1 MPPKK
6 LPSKLTAQGS
16 SSLNPPPTARSYR
29 QPVPT
34 PDLPESDSIP
44 PLWTPNA
51 VPTEVFPE
59 WTDPSTLPSGHW
71 GTAEEPFEDQLSPEN
86 LLVPTEA
93 IGYKEEI
100 TWKRPC
106 EFLPVIADLPVVP
119 ATPPPAVPEPKAA
132 GGKKGAAPTAKKG
145 EPEPP
150 KKPPPS
156 KHAHV
161 FLPRSKERDYGFLRS
176 EKAGASASG
185 TVTAPSTASDLHHD
199 QEWRI
204 PRDFQRRWSPEQID
218 ALQAWGREEE
228 RIEREQQNRERVY
241 MGFEDA
247 IAYIVNERPR
257 DLLAEVDFDADDLVD
272 DGEDEDEAIT
282 GDVDVSNATSP
293 WGVVPPPRI
302 EVAPNSVYKPE
313 IPHGEIVHADMAS
326 YFRIV
331 EQLYTS
337 GDESIGVF
345 PNPAPFLWQAIYP
358 QDSSGHPVYNAGG
371 KYSVKLFVC
380 GRWRRVDVDDRLPL
394 DSDGNVV
401 YLASSMKNE
410 VWPSL
415 LVKAL
420 YKVMYWLHPNYNQSA
435 EPDARS
441 ISLVDGMCQRMVQI
455 MLTLTSWKVSRWE
468 PGISQSFSEN
478 IYHQLQ
484 QFVPRTQQPEQID
497 EPSEL
502 SLEADSAADG
512 TAEIPPVVEE
522 MDDKPATQSS
532 PKPRAVICSAGRDR
546 VADLVF
552 GEAVLVTDVVG
563 DTGNTTFKVVHQGS
577 PAAISEEVTGVNDLV
592 FLLVHPLL
600 QYSDTFV
607 RAWLPNP
614 ESSLEGAPLAPFET
628 PRVHFVVVTLQ
639 DRVAEQPAGDNST
652 EISHKYVNLV
662 ATLTPVQVPYNPD
675 QSVDNLSKPSA
686 LTATYLGVD
695 PNGSVILIEEK
706 EKKENSRS
714 SLPVI
719 VTLNSTFS
727 GYINIPAVD
736 TGSIVYRMY
745 PQNTLRYGYS
755 MQVESDYKVAFQ
767 DAPTYWRSLSN
778 LRVMECD
785 GTYPVMLPGSWN
797 VIFKQSFELSPL
809 TEENV
814 SPPELRIDL
823 HLTEELLGSFT
834 HISVVNDF
842 TGEVKRAATLCSK
855 ISLPAASN
863 DGVFTPTTYTL
874 IVDCAPG
881 DFHVRQGKWKL
892 TLASDWD
899 ITKPTTHQM
908 KMTRYE
914 GVYEPN
920 KPLLCFRDVI
930 MAPKNSIWTSF
941 QLQLLQDGAVVN
953 NLAAKLEVFDLGT
966 EQNPKIGEV
975 SAKGDVRLLQLP
987 CIPAGEVSQP
997 PVDDKRGYILQ
1008 GSIDRSTCIVPD
1020 ELNSL
1025 RPFRSS
1031 TGRTPVTTTPVD
1043 ENESSEAAASGESNL
1058 PATARSSRG
1067 SSGIKWRVNCWST
1080 EEVKLLED
1088 NTKELQYEAIRASW
1102 AEKAVDRT
1110 TNGAVSR
1117 LLYLG
1122 KLDQAE
1128 AKMKQDN
1135 MTDEQIA
1142 KVRGRFEWVQA
1153 VKSKVAAPEGISES
1167 YLEQVGTGDEKLLS
1181 EDELAESRHLL
1192 LERIG
1197 VVEADKEQ
1205 RRVARA
1211 LAKEERAK
1219 ELKNMVR
1226 TVIEKRAVSL
1236 KTQQELKRELAAVQ
1250 TRSA

>member
-16 SSLNPPPTARSYR
+16 TLNPPPTARSYR
-29 QPVPT
+29 QSLRT
-34 PDLPESDSIP
+34 PELPESDTIP

-51 VPTEVFPE
+51 TPTEVFPE
-59 WTDPSTLPSGHW
+59 WTDPATLPSEHW
-71 GTAEEPFEDQLSPEN
+71 GTAEEPFEDPLTPDK
-86 LLVPTEA
+86 LLVPMEA

-106 EFLPVIADLPVVP
+106 QFLPVIVDLPVVP
-119 ATPPPAVPEPKAA
+119 AAPPPPVPEPKAA
-132 GGKKGAAPTAKKG
+132 GKKGAAPAAKKG

-150 KKPPPS
+150 KKPPPP
-156 KHAHV
+156 KHAH
-161 FLPRSKERDYGFLRS
+161 
-176 EKAGASASG
+176 
-185 TVTAPSTASDLHHD
+185 
-199 QEWRI
+199 
-204 PRDFQRRWSPEQID
+204 RRWSPEQLD

-331 EQLYTS
+331 EQLYSS
-337 GDESIGVF
+337 GEETASVV

-358 QDSSGHPVYNAGG
+358 QDSSGHPAYNAGG
-371 KYSVKLFVC
+371 KYSVKLFVF
-380 GRWRRVDVDDRLPL
+380 GRWRRVDVDDKLPV
-394 DSDGNVV
+394 DSEGNVI

-410 VWPSL
+410 IWPSL

-420 YKVMYWLHPNYNQSA
+420 YKSA
-435 EPDARS
+435 EPGSRS
-441 ISLVDGMCQRMVQI
+441 GSLVDGMCQTMVQI
-455 MLTLTSWKVSRWE
+455 MLALTSWKVSRWE

-484 QFVPRTQQPEQID
+484 QFVPRTQQAEQTD
-497 EPSEL
+497 ESNEV
-502 SLEADSAADG
+502 SLEADIAADG
-512 TAEIPPVVEE
+512 TAEVPPAVEE
-522 MDDKPATQSS
+522 IDDTSETQSLS
-532 PKPRAVICSAGRDR
+532 KPRAVICSAGQDR
-546 VADLVF
+546 TADLIF
-552 GEAVLVTDVVG
+552 GEAVLV
-563 DTGNTTFKVVHQGS
+563 
-577 PAAISEEVTGVNDLV
+577 
-592 FLLVHPLL
+592 
-600 QYSDTFV
+600 
-607 RAWLPNP
+607 P
-614 ESSLEGAPLAPFET
+614 E
-628 PRVHFVVVTLQ
+628 
-639 DRVAEQPAGDNST
+639 
-652 EISHKYVNLV
+652 K
-662 ATLTPVQVPYNPD
+662 PD
-675 QSVDNLSKPSA
+675 QSVDNLNKPSA
-686 LTATYLGVD
+686 LMATHLAVD

-706 EKKENSRS
+706 EKKKKSSRS
-714 SLPVI
+714 SLPAI
-719 VTLNSTFS
+719 VTLNSIFS
-727 GYINIPAVD
+727 GYISIPAVD
-736 TGSIVYRMY
+736 AGNIVYRMY
-745 PQNTLRYGYS
+745 PQKTLRYGYS
-755 MQVESDYKVAFQ
+755 VQVESDCKVSFQ
-767 DAPTYWRSLSN
+767 DAPTYWRSLSH

-797 VIFKQSFELSPL
+797 ILFKQSFELTPL
-809 TEENV
+809 TDENGEKFA

-823 HLTEELLGSFT
+823 HLTEELLSNFT
-834 HISVVNDF
+834 HISVVND
-842 TGEVKRAATLCSK
+842 AT
-855 ISLPAASN
+855 A
-863 DGVFTPTTYTL
+863 YTL

-881 DFHVRQGKWKL
+881 NFHAREGKWKL

-899 ITKPTTHQM
+899 VAKPTTHQM
-908 KMTRYE
+908 KLTRFE

-930 MAPKNSIWTSF
+930 MAPKQSIWTSF
-941 QLQLLQDGAVVN
+941 QLQLLQDGAVVTH
-953 NLAAKLEVFDLGT
+953 LAAKLEVFDFGA
-966 EQNPKIGEV
+966 EQNPKI
-975 SAKGDVRLLQLP
+975 
-987 CIPAGEVSQP
+987 
-997 PVDDKRGYILQ
+997 
-1008 GSIDRSTCIVPD
+1008 
-1020 ELNSL
+1020 
-1025 RPFRSS
+1025 
-1031 TGRTPVTTTPVD
+1031 
-1043 ENESSEAAASGESNL
+1043 
-1058 PATARSSRG
+1058 ARSSRG

-1080 EEVKLLED
+1080 EEVKLLDD
-1088 NTKELQYEAIRASW
+1088 NTKELQYDAIRASW
-1102 AEKAVDRT
+1102 AEKAVDRN

-1122 KLDQAE
+1122 KLDEAE
-1128 AKMKQDN
+1128 ARMKQDN

-1153 VKSKVAAPEGISES
+1153 VKSKE
-1167 YLEQVGTGDEKLLS
+1167 VGTGDEKLLS
-1181 EDELAESRHLL
+1181 EDELNESRRLL

-1219 ELKNMVR
+1219 ELKDMVR
-1226 TVIEKRAVSL
+1226 SVIEKRGASL
-1236 KTQQELKRELAAVQ
+1236 ERQQELKRELAAVQ